1 MSVSVLVPHPH
12 QPEVLVTLRQ
22 LQEEMDA
29 SQALELQ
36 PRKVCWGHQVPEPW
50 EPSNPRKV
58 LVPREP
64 GQ

>member
-36 PRKVCWGHQVPEPW
+36 PRKVCWGHQVPEP
-50 EPSNPRKV
+50 SNLRKV